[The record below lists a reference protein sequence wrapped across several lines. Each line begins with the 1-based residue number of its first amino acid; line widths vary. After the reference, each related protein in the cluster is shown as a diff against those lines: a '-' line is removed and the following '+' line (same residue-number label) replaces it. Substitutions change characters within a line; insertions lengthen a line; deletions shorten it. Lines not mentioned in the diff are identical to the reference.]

1 MQIGMIGLGRMGFNM
16 SMRLIKQGHEVVAY
30 NRTHDRVR
38 EIKAHGAK
46 GSFSL
51 SGLVKALKAP
61 RVVWIMLPA
70 GRPVD
75 RHIARLVPLLNK
87 GDVIIDGGNGFYK
100 DDLRRS
106 VELKKA
112 GINYMD
118 VGVSGGVHGLKSG
131 YCLMT
136 GGDKAVYNHLRPV
149 FRSLA
154 GAGHLHCGPAGA
166 GHFVKMV
173 HNGIEYGIM
182 SAYAEGF
189 NIIKASGYGG
199 RLNLSKVAHLW
210 NNGSVIRSWL
220 LELLGEAFKKYGDL
234 SGISGRTDDSGEGR
248 WTVKEAV
255 DLGVPA
261 PVITAALYQR
271 FCSKKGD
278 AFSDSIV
285 AALRREFGGHEV
297 FPVNSLRKNEN
308 GRRKK

>member
-1 MQIGMIGLGRMGFNM
+1 MIGLGRMGFNM
-16 SMRLIKQGHEVVAY
+16 SMRLIKEGHEVVAY

-46 GSFSL
+46 GAFSL

-70 GRPVD
+70 GSLVD
-75 RHIARLVPLLNK
+75 GHIARLVRLLNK
-87 GDVIIDGGNGFYK
+87 GDIIIDGGNGFYK
-100 DDLRRS
+100 DDLRRGI
-106 VELKKA
+106 ELKKA

-118 VGVSGGVHGLKSG
+118 VGVSGGIHGLESG

-136 GGDKAVYNHLRPV
+136 GGDKAVHNRLKPV

-154 GAGHLHCGPAGA
+154 GNDDGHLYCGPAGA

-189 NIIKASGYGG
+189 NIIKASGYGAV
-199 RLNLSKVAHLW
+199 LDLSKVAHLW

-248 WTVKEAV
+248 WTVKEAI
-255 DLGVPA
+255 DSGVPA

-271 FCSKKGD
+271 FYSKKRD

-297 FPVNSLRKNEN
+297 FLKNSLRKNAN
-308 GRRKK
+308 GRHKK